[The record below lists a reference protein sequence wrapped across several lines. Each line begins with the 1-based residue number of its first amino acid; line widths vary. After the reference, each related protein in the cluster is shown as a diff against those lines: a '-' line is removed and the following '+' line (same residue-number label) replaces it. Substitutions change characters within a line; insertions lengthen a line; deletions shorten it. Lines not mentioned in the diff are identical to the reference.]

1 MTSVGVQMMGY
12 FLAVLGLLG
21 TVITTLLPDWK
32 VSSYIGASIVT
43 AVGFNKGLWMECAVF
58 STGITQ
64 CDIYN
69 SMLGLPQETKAA
81 QALMI
86 TSCVVS
92 SLATL
97 FTVFGMKC
105 TIFNQGNPGKDKLA
119 VTGGVFFILGGIIC
133 LVPICWNLHTILQ
146 DFNNPLLP
154 DAQRYELGSALYL
167 GIVSSIFSV
176 LGGSILCA
184 SCPPKDPDQN
194 FYSRYQSKALM
205 AGKGQG
211 NAASTTQASKRE
223 TSGYSLTGYV

>member
-12 FLAVLGLLG
+12 FMAVLGLIG
-21 TVITTLLPDWK
+21 AVIATLLPEWK
-32 VSSYIGASIVT
+32 VSSYVGASIVT

-69 SMLGLPQETKAA
+69 SMLGLPQEIQAA

-86 TSCVVS
+86 TSCVLS

-105 TIFNQGNPGKDKLA
+105 TIFNQDNPGKDKLA
-119 VTGGVFFILGGIIC
+119 VTGGAVFIMGGVIC
-133 LVPICWNLHTILQ
+133 LVPVCWNLHSILQ
-146 DFNNPLLP
+146 DFYNPLLP
-154 DAQRYELGSALYL
+154 DAQRYEIGTGLYI
-167 GIVSSIFSV
+167 GIMSSIFSV
-176 LGGSILCA
+176 FGGAILCA
-184 SCPPKDPDQN
+184 SCPPKEPDQG
-194 FYSRYQSKALM
+194 FYNRYQGRALL
-205 AGKGQG
+205 ADKEP
-211 NAASTTQASKRE
+211 NASSVAQNSKRQ

>member
-12 FLAVLGLLG
+12 FMAVLGLIG
-21 TVITTLLPDWK
+21 TIIATLLPDWK

-69 SMLGLPQETKAA
+69 SMLGLPQETQAA

-92 SLATL
+92 SIATL

-105 TIFNQGNPGKDKLA
+105 TIFNQGNPAKDKLA
-119 VTGGVFFILGGIIC
+119 VTGGVVFILGGVIC
-133 LVPICWNLHTILQ
+133 MVPICWNLHAILT
-146 DFNNPLLP
+146 DFYNPMLP

-167 GIVSSIFSV
+167 GIMASIFSV
-176 LGGSILCA
+176 VGGSILCC
-184 SCPPKDPDQN
+184 SCPPKDSDQG
-194 FYSRYQSKALM
+194 FYSKYQSKPLVPN
-205 AGKGQG
+205 KGQ
-211 NAASTTQASKRE
+211 NAGSMAQNSKRDA
-223 TSGYSLTGYV
+223 SGYSLTGYV

>member
-12 FLAVLGLLG
+12 FMAVLGLIG
-21 TVITTLLPDWK
+21 TIIATLLPDWK
-32 VSSYIGASIVT
+32 VSSYVGASIVT
-43 AVGFNKGLWMECAVF
+43 AVGFSKGLWMECAIF

-69 SMLGLPQETKAA
+69 SMLGLPQETQAA

-86 TSCVVS
+86 TSCVLS

-105 TIFNQGNPGKDKLA
+105 TIFNQDNPGKDKLA
-119 VTGGVFFILGGIIC
+119 VTGGAVFILGGIIC
-133 LVPICWNLHTILQ
+133 LVPICWNLHSILQ
-146 DFNNPLLP
+146 DFYNPLLP

-167 GIVSSIFSV
+167 GIASSIFSV

-184 SCPPKDPDQN
+184 SCPPKEPGQN
-194 FYSRYQSKALM
+194 FYSRYQSRALM
-205 AGKGQG
+205 ADKGQK
-211 NAASTTQASKRE
+211 AASMAQTSKKE